1 MLIRHPDAL
10 PSKDILNPEVPMMY
24 RATRTALPVLVV
36 LAAAC
41 ATTTRVDR
49 ASEEQRIREL
59 DRQAL
64 QAAQSKDA
72 AAFATLYAEDAVH
85 MPSNAPVARGR
96 DAIRNAWA
104 ETFRIPGVAVNF
116 GATRVEV
123 AESGDLAYVTG
134 TYQLSGDMPG
144 GRLDDRGNY
153 VVVWKKIDGQWK
165 AVADAGASEKT
176 VAQLAEVMMPRR
188 QEAAGAIAPPEP
200 APGPGAHF
208 HARELVWRDGPP
220 SLPAGA
226 KIAVLEGDPM
236 QPGPF
241 TFRLRFPAGYRIPPH
256 FHPVIEH
263 ATVVSGSLSLGQ
275 GERWDDSKL
284 VRLDAGDFIHMPPG
298 TRHFARANTET
309 VIQLHSTGPWGVTY
323 VNPAD
328 DPRK

>member
-1 MLIRHPDAL
+1 
-10 PSKDILNPEVPMMY
+10 MMY
-24 RATRTALPVLVV
+24 RATRTALPALVA

-59 DRQAL
+59 DRQAR

-72 AAFATLYAEDAVH
+72 AAFANLYAVDAVH
-85 MPSNAPVARGR
+85 MPANAPPVRGR
-96 DAIRNAWA
+96 DAIRNAWT
-104 ETFRIPGVAVNF
+104 EMFRIPGVSLDIAP
-116 GATRVEV
+116 TRVEV
-123 AESGDLAYVTG
+123 AESGDLAYVLG
-134 TYQLSGDMPG
+134 TYRLSGDMPG

-165 AVADAGASEKT
+165 AVADIGASERPVT
-176 VAQLAEVMMPRR
+176 QLAEVMMPRR
-188 QEAAGAIAPPEP
+188 QEAAGAIATP
-200 APGPGAHF
+200 APGPGAHV
-208 HARELVWRDGPP
+208 HAREIVWRDGPP
-220 SLPAGA
+220 SLPPGA

-241 TFRLRFPAGYRIPPH
+241 TFRLKVPTGYRIPPH

-263 ATVVSGSLSLGQ
+263 VTVLSGAFSVGK
-275 GERWDDSKL
+275 GEQWDDSKL

-298 TRHFARANTET
+298 ERHFARATGET
-309 VIQLHSTGPWGVTY
+309 VLQLHSTGPWGITY
-323 VNPAD
+323 VDPKD

>member
-1 MLIRHPDAL
+1 
-10 PSKDILNPEVPMMY
+10 MMY
-24 RATRTALPVLVV
+24 RATRTALPALVA

-49 ASEEQRIREL
+49 ASEEQRIRQL
-59 DRQAL
+59 DQQAL
-64 QAAQSKDA
+64 RAAHSKDA
-72 AAFATLYAEDAVH
+72 AAFASLYAEDAVH
-85 MPSNAPVARGR
+85 MPSNAPVTRGR

-104 ETFRIPGVAVNF
+104 ETFRIPGVSVNF
-116 GATRVEV
+116 GATRIEV

-134 TYQLSGDMPG
+134 TYRLSGDMPG
-144 GRLDDRGNY
+144 GHLDDRGNY

-165 AVADAGASEKT
+165 AVADAGASELP

-188 QEAAGAIAPPEP
+188 QEAAGEIATPT
-200 APGPGAHF
+200 PGPGAHF
-208 HARELVWRDGPP
+208 HAREIVWRDAPP
-220 SLPAGA
+220 SLPPGA

-241 TFRLRFPAGYRIPPH
+241 TFRLMFPASYRIPPH

-263 ATVVSGSLSLGQ
+263 ATIVSGSLSLGQ
-275 GERWDDSKL
+275 AERWDDSKL

-298 TRHFARANTET
+298 TRHFVLANRET
-309 VIQLHSTGPWGVTY
+309 VIQLHGMGPWGINY

-328 DPRK
+328 DPRKK